1 MPVPLK
7 FIGEEKDTTIVFN
20 HTFSGEMFEIN
31 PGFTIISTEF
41 DPDLWLISA
50 NNHITLGVDDITAAM
65 EIRMLPNPAGNHL
78 YVQHNHSK
86 INSLEILNLNGKKE
100 SIILINE
107 KETDIEINIQNLK
120 PGMYLLRIVYDEGI
134 ITRKFVKE

>member
-1 MPVPLK
+1 
-7 FIGEEKDTTIVFN
+7 
-20 HTFSGEMFEIN
+20 
-31 PGFTIISTEF
+31 
-41 DPDLWLISA
+41 
-50 NNHITLGVDDITAAM
+50 
-65 EIRMLPNPAGNHL
+65 MLPNPAGNHL